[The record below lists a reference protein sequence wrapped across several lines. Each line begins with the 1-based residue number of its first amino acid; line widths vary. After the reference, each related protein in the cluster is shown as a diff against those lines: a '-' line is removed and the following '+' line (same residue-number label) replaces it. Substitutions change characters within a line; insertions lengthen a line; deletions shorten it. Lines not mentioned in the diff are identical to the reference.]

1 MNRLT
6 RRKRRTSVFLGATL
20 LALAFGVSV
29 GVAKS
34 GPSQVKVPFQ
44 LADPTTIGG
53 VCGEPALTKKQ
64 VGKGNVSAEKGGPI
78 KIVAQFRGVETGK
91 YEVFLLDGDC
101 TITIDVG
108 SFSVGNDGSTGCK
121 TSFPGLPAA
130 SCGEGTLKV
139 TADPATFPF
148 VPQTFSILLFNT
160 DTAATFIKSTLFKLR
175 T

>member
-1 MNRLT
+1 M
-6 RRKRRTSVFLGATL
+6 KA
-20 LALAFGVSV
+20 
-29 GVAKS
+29 
-34 GPSQVKVPFQ
+34 PFQ
-44 LADPTTIGG
+44 LGDPTILGG

-64 VGKGNVSAEKGGPI
+64 LGKGTVSAEKGGPI
-78 KIVAQFRGVETGK
+78 TIVAQFRGVETGK
-91 YEVFLLDGDC
+91 YEVFLADGNC
-101 TITIDVG
+101 TTAFDVG

-121 TSFPGLPAA
+121 TSFPGFPAV

-148 VPQTFSILLFNT
+148 VPQTFSIILFNT

>member
-1 MNRLT
+1 MSRLT
-6 RRKRRTSVFLGATL
+6 RGKRRTAVFLGAAL

-44 LADPTTIGG
+44 LVNITVVGDA
-53 VCGEPALTKKQ
+53 CGAPALTEKQ
-64 VGKGNVSAEKGGPI
+64 LGKGTVSAGKGGPI
-78 KIVAQFRGVETGK
+78 KIVAQFRGIETGK
-91 YEVFLLDGDC
+91 YEVFLIDGDC
-101 TITIDVG
+101 TDEFDVG
-108 SFSVGNDGSTGCK
+108 SFSVGNDGSTGCT
-121 TSFPGLPAA
+121 TSIPGLPAV

-160 DTAATFIKSTLFKLR
+160 DTGLTFIKSTLFKLR

>member
-1 MNRLT
+1 MSRFT
-6 RRKRRTSVFLGATL
+6 RGKRRTSVFLGAGL

-44 LADPTTIGG
+44 LGDPTILGG

-64 VGKGNVSAEKGGPI
+64 LGKGTVSAEKGGPI
-78 KIVAQFRGVETGK
+78 TIVAQFRGVETGK
-91 YEVFLLDGDC
+91 YEVFLADGDC
-101 TITIDVG
+101 TTAFDVG
-108 SFSVGNDGSTGCK
+108 SFSVSNDGSTGCK
-121 TSFPGLPAA
+121 TSFPGFPAV

-148 VPQTFSILLFNT
+148 VPQTFSIILFNT